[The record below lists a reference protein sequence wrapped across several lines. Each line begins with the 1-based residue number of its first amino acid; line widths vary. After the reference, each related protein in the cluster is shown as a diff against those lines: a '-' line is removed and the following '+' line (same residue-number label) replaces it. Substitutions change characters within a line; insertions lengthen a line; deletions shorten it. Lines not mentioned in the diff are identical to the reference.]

1 LEKSKVYLTLFVLSA
16 FVFSRS
22 RPLLEHHAF
31 LTRELWPMLLTAGF
45 DIFNSLHT
53 DAFGIEYTYYGQLP
67 FNPRRVKTGPTT
79 QDGSADVSLR
89 QQNLRCF

>member
-1 LEKSKVYLTLFVLSA
+1 
-16 FVFSRS
+16 
-22 RPLLEHHAF
+22 
-31 LTRELWPMLLTAGF
+31 MLMIGDF

-53 DAFGIEYTYYGQLP
+53 DAFGIGYIYYGQFP

-89 QQNLRCF
+89 QQNLRCL